1 MTRRLEELELKRIH
15 EVQAVAEAPVQVKLC
30 PNCQSYEHLVEECPA
45 ISAEREMYRDQ
56 ANVVGQFRPNNNAPY
71 GNTYNS
77 SWRNHPNFSWKARAT
92 QYQQPDPPSQQ
103 SSSIEQAIANLSKV
117 VGDFLESKKPPM
129 LESIKELIEWRPTP
143 KPHVEKEEEIKKG
156 KEMEDKESEISEE
169 KKDSDSTMKAIPEKE
184 LLKEEMLKKSTSPPF
199 PQALHGKKGIRNAAE
214 ILEVLRQVKV
224 NIPLL
229 DMIKQVP
236 TYAKFLKDLC
246 TIKRGL
252 TVNKKAFLT
261 EQVSA
266 ILQCKSPL
274 KYKDPGSP
282 TISVMIGGKVVEK
295 ALLDLG
301 ASVNLLPY
309 SVYKQLGLGELKPTA
324 ITLSLADRSVKI
336 PRGVIEDVLVQVDN
350 FYYPVDFIV
359 LDTDPTVKEA
369 NLVPIILGRPF
380 LATSNAIINCRNGL
394 MQLTFG
400 NMTLDLNIFY
410 MSKKQITPE
419 EEEGPEELCIIDTLV
434 EEHYRRILPLFNKE
448 EEAAVEKEIPKL
460 NLKPLP
466 VELKY
471 TYLEENNQCP
481 VVISSS
487 LTSHQ
492 ENCLMEV
499 LKRCKKAIGWQI
511 SDLKGIS
518 PLVCTHHIYME
529 EEAKPIRQFQRR
541 LNPHLQEVVR
551 AEVLKLLQAG
561 IIYPISDSPW
571 VSPTQVVP
579 KKSGITVVQ
588 NEKGEEITTRLTSGW
603 RVCIDY
609 RKLNAVT
616 RKDHFPLPFI
626 DQVLERVSGHPFYC
640 FLDGY
645 SGYFQIEIDL
655 ADQEKTTFTCPFGT
669 YAYRRMP
676 FGLCNAPATFQR
688 CMLSI
693 FSDMVERIMEV
704 FMDDITVYG
713 GTFEECLVNLEA
725 VLHRCIEKDLVLNW
739 EKCHFMVRQGIVLGH
754 IISEKGIEVDK
765 AKVEL
770 IVKLPSPTTV
780 KGVRQFLGHAGFY
793 RRFIKGFSSLSKPL
807 CELLAK
813 DAKFIWDERCQN
825 SFDQLKKFL
834 TTTPIVRAPNWQLPF
849 ELMCDASDFA
859 IGAVLGQREDGKPYV
874 IYYASKTLNEAQR
887 NYTTTEKELLA
898 VVFALD
904 KFRAYLVGSF
914 IIVFTD
920 HSALKY
926 LLTKQDAKARLI
938 RWILLLQEFD
948 LQIKDKKGVEN
959 VVADHFQV
967 TGEIPSEWNAQD
979 RKHFFAKIHAYYW
992 EEPFLFKYCADQ
1004 IIRKC
1009 VPEDE
1014 QQGILSHCHENA
1026 CGGHFASQKTAM
1038 KVLQSGFTWP
1048 SLFKDA
1054 HIMCRSCDR
1063 CQRLGKL
1070 TKRNQMP
1077 MNPILIVELF
1087 DVWGIDF
1094 MGPFP
1099 MVVLKFLKENIFS
1112 RFGVPKA
1119 IISDGGAHFCNKP
1132 FEALLSK
1139 YGVKHKV
1146 ATPYHPQTS
1155 GQVEL
1160 ANREI
1165 KNILMKVVN
1174 SNRKDWSIR
1183 LHDSLWAYRTA
1194 YKTILGMSPY
1204 RLVYGKACHLPV
1216 EVEYKAWWAIKK
1228 LNMDLI
1234 KAGEKRFLDLNEMEE
1249 LRNNAYINS
1258 KVAKQRMKKWHDQLI
1273 SNKEFQ
1279 EGQRVLCG
1287 RNFKEIERKKIGS
1300 KSEPKQ
1306 SKNRGKTE
1314 LCEISQK
1321 SLRGYFAAA
1330 KAIWHTSAT
1339 SQYSSIHLAAAK
1351 RIAKWKSVISHQK
1364 SHSAGYFAIA
1374 KVVLAHECHFAAQEL
1389 HFAAAKRTAK
1399 LLRKW
1404 HFAAKLAFSPFSQ
1417 PFVFFSEPRR
1427 PSLRSSSPISN
1438 AGQSSIPEMAR
1449 TRGAKSSSPSNA
1461 RRVCER
1467 SQSRFCSR
1475 AFAVKPIP
1483 PPVKPAPPKPPA
1495 RRYLTR
1501 AFTNSITGSTPV
1513 PSPVPSPSPCQFHR
1527 RYHLRRRKK
1536 NLRSLKRHFR
1546 APNSAETALEEV
1558 IGGQCYLS
1566 PQLRETWIVELGIPF
1581 RALLRLSSIQ
1591 SEAGACPI
1599 IPAAEEVSYGAL
1611 LAPRDFFYPRIA
1623 TISTI
1628 HDNQRGRNP
1637 TLIHFTIDGRHGIL
1651 GARHIAEALQIPFEP
1666 TQFDNFRAWANP
1678 TELEMVRTL
1687 SRGAANRSHLL
1698 RGELP
1703 PVMFLIDAFL
1713 RHNIY
1718 PLQHWTQR
1726 RGVLL
1731 EALYKIEGSQK
1742 KLQRADCI
1750 PSSSKAAMPNFGASG
1765 IPSEPQL
1772 ERKRI
1777 CREPFTL
1784 DKWNNMT
1791 AYKVDQPGQPQPAA
1805 RRASPRHIP
1814 EGITVAAPAI
1824 PRAPPAA
1831 PASSQ
1836 PSTSA
1841 EPRMAIPI
1849 SEYRELCRALET
1861 LTASQSNLAQEMA
1874 AIRAC
1879 QEQMLATQ
1887 AQQAAILRQLQVHFD
1902 LPQAVEP
1909 STDTPAE
1916 PHSHPSE
1923 SHPPEPKPQ
1932 LMHLLKRQIHLPS
1945 TTTPLIRLLYIS
1957 NIFIKE
1963 VPLPPFITVTHITL
1977 RTMLSSVGGMRKE
1990 VC

>member
-30 PNCQSYEHLVEECPA
+30 PNCQSLN
-45 ISAEREMYRDQ
+45 IW
-56 ANVVGQFRPNNNAPY
+56 PNNNAPY

-103 SSSIEQAIANLSKV
+103 SSSIEQAIANLSK
-117 VGDFLESKKPPM
+117 
-129 LESIKELIEWRPTP
+129 PTP

-169 KKDSDSTMKAIPEKE
+169 KKDSDSTMKVIPEKE

-336 PRGVIEDVLVQVDN
+336 PRG
-350 FYYPVDFIV
+350 
-359 LDTDPTVKEA
+359 EA

-394 MQLTFG
+394 MQLTF
-400 NMTLDLNIFY
+400 
-410 MSKKQITPE
+410 
-419 EEEGPEELCIIDTLV
+419 
-434 EEHYRRILPLFNKE
+434 E

-588 NEKGEEITTRLTSGW
+588 NEKGEEITTRLTSG
-603 RVCIDY
+603 
-609 RKLNAVT
+609 
-616 RKDHFPLPFI
+616 
-626 DQVLERVSGHPFYC
+626 
-640 FLDGY
+640 
-645 SGYFQIEIDL
+645 YFQIEIDL

-780 KGVRQFLGHAGFY
+780 
-793 RRFIKGFSSLSKPL
+793 S
-807 CELLAK
+807 
-813 DAKFIWDERCQN
+813 N

-926 LLTKQDAKARLI
+926 LLTKQDAKARLVI
-938 RWILLLQEFD
+938 AHNSHPLPINDDFPEESLMFLVKTPWYAHIANYL
-948 LQIKDKKGVEN
+948 
-959 VVADHFQV
+959 V
-967 TGEIPSEWNAQD
+967 TGEIPN
-979 RKHFFAKIHAYYW
+979 
-992 EEPFLFKYCADQ
+992 Q

-1038 KVLQSGFTWP
+1038 KMPKAW
-1048 SLFKDA
+1048 KA
-1054 HIMCRSCDR
+1054 N
-1063 CQRLGKL
+1063 
-1070 TKRNQMP
+1070 KRNQMP

-1099 MVVLKFLKENIFS
+1099 MSFGNSYILVGVDYVSKWVEAIPCKQNDHRVVLKFLKENIFS

-1146 ATPYHPQTS
+1146 ATPYHSSDFP
-1155 GQVEL
+1155 G
-1160 ANREI
+1160 
-1165 KNILMKVVN
+1165 K
-1174 SNRKDWSIR
+1174 

-1194 YKTILGMSPY
+1194 YKTTLGMSPLSSCLWQSMPSPCGTQVKVDRPFVIHRVWSNGVVELLNSNGKDSFKVNGY
-1204 RLVYGKACHLPV
+1204 RLKP
-1216 EVEYKAWWAIKK
+1216 
-1228 LNMDLI
+1228 
-1234 KAGEKRFLDLNEMEE
+1234 FMEP
-1249 LRNNAYINS
+1249 
-1258 KVAKQRMKKWHDQLI
+1258 
-1273 SNKEFQ
+1273 F
-1279 EGQRVLCG
+1279 
-1287 RNFKEIERKKIGS
+1287 
-1300 KSEPKQ
+1300 KSEKEAINLLEPQKPK
-1306 SKNRGKTE
+1306 S
-1314 LCEISQK
+1314 LCEVFRSCE
-1321 SLRGYFAAA
+1321 
-1330 KAIWHTSAT
+1330 
-1339 SQYSSIHLAAAK
+1339 

-1364 SHSAGYFAIA
+1364 VPFRRVFRNCRKWFWHTSATSYSTGTLISQ
-1374 KVVLAHECHFAAQEL
+1374 L
-1389 HFAAAKRTAK
+1389 AKRTAK
-1399 LLRKW
+1399 LLRNW
-1404 HFAAKLAFSPFSQ
+1404 RFSAIFADLSSSSVNHAVQASGHL
-1417 PFVFFSEPRR
+1417 
-1427 PSLRSSSPISN
+1427 LRSATSAKVRYS
-1438 AGQSSIPEMAR
+1438 EMAR
-1449 TRGAKSSSPSNA
+1449 TRGAKSSSPSNRKKSLRKEPSPGSA
-1461 RRVCER
+1461 PEP
-1467 SQSRFCSR
+1467 SPSR
-1475 AFAVKPIP
+1475 PNP

-1501 AFTNSITGSTPV
+1501 SGVS
-1513 PSPVPSPSPCQFHR
+1513 SPVPSPSP
-1527 RYHLRRRKK
+1527 LPVP
-1536 NLRSLKRHFR
+1536 SPVSSP
-1546 APNSAETALEEV
+1546 APQEKSQEPQAPQPEPQIQAETALEEV
-1558 IGGQCYLS
+1558 IRRPML
-1566 PQLRETWIVELGIPF
+1566 PQPPIEGNLDCRTRAFHSELCFDLAAF
-1581 RALLRLSSIQ
+1581 RVRLELAQSFQLLRRYHMEQ
-1591 SEAGACPI
+1591 
-1599 IPAAEEVSYGAL
+1599 L

-1623 TISTI
+1623 TDFYQSMTTKEPFSILKRRFTERSFKE
-1628 HDNQRGRNP
+1628 
-1637 TLIHFTIDGRHGIL
+1637 LI
-1651 GARHIAEALQIPFEP
+1651 
-1666 TQFDNFRAWANP
+1666 
-1678 TELEMVRTL
+1678 
-1687 SRGAANRSHLL
+1687 
-1698 RGELP
+1698 
-1703 PVMFLIDAFL
+1703 AF
-1713 RHNIY
+1713 
-1718 PLQHWTQR
+1718 
-1726 RGVLL
+1726 
-1731 EALYKIEGSQK
+1731 
-1742 KLQRADCI
+1742 
-1750 PSSSKAAMPNFGASG
+1750 PSSSQGCYG
-1765 IPSEPQL
+1765 QILEHLGYPSEPQL
-1772 ERKRI
+1772 KRKRI

-1805 RRASPRHIP
+1805 RRASQDIYPRLSRGWPFLYLNIESCAVHWRLLQLLKAILLKRWQP
-1814 EGITVAAPAI
+1814 SEHARADVSHSGSTSCHLKAAPSPFRSATSC
-1824 PRAPPAA
+1824 RA
-1831 PASSQ
+1831 
-1836 PSTSA
+1836 STS
-1841 EPRMAIPI
+1841 
-1849 SEYRELCRALET
+1849 T
-1861 LTASQSNLAQEMA
+1861 LTK
-1874 AIRAC
+1874 
-1879 QEQMLATQ
+1879 
-1887 AQQAAILRQLQVHFD
+1887 
-1902 LPQAVEP
+1902 
-1909 STDTPAE
+1909 
-1916 PHSHPSE
+1916 PHPHPSK
-1923 SHPPEPKPQ
+1923 SHPPEPQPQ
-1932 LMHLLKRQIHLPS
+1932 LMHLLKRQILLPNPS
-1945 TTTPLIRLLYIS
+1945 TTPLIRLY
-1957 NIFIKE
+1957 
-1963 VPLPPFITVTHITL
+1963 
-1977 RTMLSSVGGMRKE
+1977 
-1990 VC
+1990 

>member
-1 MTRRLEELELKRIH
+1 MDGMQNDMNQKFDNIQYSISRLTNLNTLQEKGRFPSQPHQNPKGVH
-15 EVQAVAEAPVQVKLC
+15 EVESQEGESSQMKDVKALITLR
-30 PNCQSYEHLVEECPA
+30 S
-45 ISAEREMYRDQ
+45 
-56 ANVVGQFRPNNNAPY
+56 G
-71 GNTYNS
+71 
-77 SWRNHPNFSWKARAT
+77 KK
-92 QYQQPDPPSQQ
+92 
-103 SSSIEQAIANLSKV
+103 IEQ
-117 VGDFLESKKPPM
+117 
-129 LESIKELIEWRPTP
+129 PTP

-169 KKDSDSTMKAIPEKE
+169 KKDSDSTMNAIPEKE
-184 LLKEEMLKKSTSPPF
+184 LMKEEMLKKSTSPPF

-266 ILQCKSPL
+266 ILQS
-274 KYKDPGSP
+274 
-282 TISVMIGGKVVEK
+282 IGTW
-295 ALLDLG
+295 
-301 ASVNLLPY
+301 
-309 SVYKQLGLGELKPTA
+309 ELKPTA
-324 ITLSLADRSVKI
+324 ITLSLADRSVKFQ
-336 PRGVIEDVLVQVDN
+336 G
-350 FYYPVDFIV
+350 
-359 LDTDPTVKEA
+359 A
-369 NLVPIILGRPF
+369 N
-380 LATSNAIINCRNGL
+380 
-394 MQLTFG
+394 
-400 NMTLDLNIFY
+400 
-410 MSKKQITPE
+410 TPE

-434 EEHYRRILPLFNKE
+434 EEHCNQNMQDKLNESLVDFEEE
-448 EEAAVEKEIPKL
+448 EEAAAEKEIPKL

-529 EEAKPIRQFQRR
+529 EEAKPIRQLQRR

-588 NEKGEEITTRLTSGW
+588 NEKGEEITTRLTSG
-603 RVCIDY
+603 
-609 RKLNAVT
+609 
-616 RKDHFPLPFI
+616 
-626 DQVLERVSGHPFYC
+626 
-640 FLDGY
+640 
-645 SGYFQIEIDL
+645 YFQIEIDV

-859 IGAVLGQREDGKPYV
+859 IGAVLGQRDGKPYV

-959 VVADHFQV
+959 VVADHLSRLVIAHNSHPLPINDDFPEESLMFLVKTPWYAHIANYLV

-1077 MNPILIVELF
+1077 MNPILIVEYL
-1087 DVWGIDF
+1087 
-1094 MGPFP
+1094 

-1174 SNRKDWSIR
+1174 SSRKI
-1183 LHDSLWAYRTA
+1183 
-1194 YKTILGMSPY
+1194 
-1204 RLVYGKACHLPV
+1204 ACHLPV

-1234 KAGEKRFLDLNEMEE
+1234 RAGEKRYLDLNEMEE

-1279 EGQRVLCG
+1279 EGQRVLLYDTRLHIFPG
-1287 RNFKEIERKKIGS
+1287 KLKSRWKKFQEIERKKIGS
-1300 KSEPKQ
+1300 KS
-1306 SKNRGKTE
+1306 SKNRAKTE
-1314 LCEISQK
+1314 LCEISQPK
-1321 SLRGYFAAA
+1321 ENFCEMSILLPN
-1330 KAIWHTSAT
+1330 HSAT
-1339 SQYSSIHLAAAK
+1339 LWILCENFRSCEGEFGTRVPLRSTGAPFRSCETLRSVKPRFRNKSPIPQERAILAAVHLLPQPHRQA
-1351 RIAKWKSVISHQK
+1351 SGH
-1364 SHSAGYFAIA
+1364 
-1374 KVVLAHECHFAAQEL
+1374 
-1389 HFAAAKRTAK
+1389 
-1399 LLRKW
+1399 LLR
-1404 HFAAKLAFSPFSQ
+1404 HRSGQISATRNGANQ
-1417 PFVFFSEPRR
+1417 RGQVFLSFKPQES
-1427 PSLRSSSPISN
+1427 
-1438 AGQSSIPEMAR
+1438 
-1449 TRGAKSSSPSNA
+1449 
-1461 RRVCER
+1461 CER
-1467 SQSRFCSR
+1467 SQFQ
-1475 AFAVKPIP
+1475 IP
-1483 PPVKPAPPKPPA
+1483 FLSLQPKQFSSGEA
-1495 RRYLTR
+1495 RRQSLRRGVTL
-1501 AFTNSITGSTPV
+1501 PE
-1513 PSPVPSPSPCQFHR
+1513 PSPVISGPLQFPQFHLR
-1527 RYHLRRRKK
+1527 CHLRPAAKPGA
-1536 NLRSLKRHFR
+1536 S
-1546 APNSAETALEEV
+1546 APLPEPQIPSEIAPEE
-1558 IGGQCYLS
+1558 
-1566 PQLRETWIVELGIPF
+1566 RIPI
-1581 RALLRLSSIQ
+1581 A
-1591 SEAGACPI
+1591 AGACTVI
-1599 IPAAEEVSYGAL
+1599 QPAERYHMEHL
-1611 LAPRDFFYPRIA
+1611 LTPRDFFYPRIA
-1623 TISTI
+1623 MDFYQSMTTK
-1628 HDNQRGRNP
+1628 
-1637 TLIHFTIDGRHGIL
+1637 
-1651 GARHIAEALQIPFEP
+1651 
-1666 TQFDNFRAWANP
+1666 
-1678 TELEMVRTL
+1678 
-1687 SRGAANRSHLL
+1687 
-1698 RGELP
+1698 
-1703 PVMFLIDAFL
+1703 
-1713 RHNIY
+1713 
-1718 PLQHWTQR
+1718 QHWTQR

-1731 EALYKIEGSQK
+1731 EALYKMSEDFSLGLIIYLAALLYFEEKVHKK
-1742 KLQRADCI
+1742 KLQRADTF
-1750 PSSSKAAMPNFGASG
+1750 PSSFQGCYAKFWSTWP
-1765 IPSEPQL
+1765 
-1772 ERKRI
+1772 ER
-1777 CREPFTL
+1777 
-1784 DKWNNMT
+1784 
-1791 AYKVDQPGQPQPAA
+1791 PQPAA

-1849 SEYRELCRALET
+1849 SEYRELCALET
-1861 LTASQSNLAQEMA
+1861 SQHL
-1874 AIRAC
+1874 RA
-1879 QEQMLATQ
+1879 
-1887 AQQAAILRQLQVHFD
+1887 V
-1902 LPQAVEP
+1902 
-1909 STDTPAE
+1909 
-1916 PHSHPSE
+1916 
-1923 SHPPEPKPQ
+1923 
-1932 LMHLLKRQIHLPS
+1932 LLKRWQPLEHAKSRCWPLRLNTLPS
-1945 TTTPLIRLLYIS
+1945 
-1957 NIFIKE
+1957 
-1963 VPLPPFITVTHITL
+1963 
-1977 RTMLSSVGGMRKE
+1977 
-1990 VC
+1990 